1 MNRYNGNFN
10 IIEDP
15 FGKICV
21 NLESISHDQ
30 RDKWIKD
37 IQNISHANVDV
48 SLIVEKV
55 TQDKNGIMISANV
68 TNIGNVGNPS
78 TFACDCDKDFKIGEY
93 LKDGLNSLADNLVV
107 TCDEIADTPNSVVI
121 NPSNGINYWIIA
133 VSICN
138 RVFIITGGHHF

>member
-1 MNRYNGNFN
+1 
-10 IIEDP
+10 
-15 FGKICV
+15 
-21 NLESISHDQ
+21 
-30 RDKWIKD
+30 
-37 IQNISHANVDV
+37 
-48 SLIVEKV
+48 
-55 TQDKNGIMISANV
+55 MISANV
-68 TNIGNVGNPS
+68 TNIGNVWNPS

-93 LKDGLNSLADNLVV
+93 LKDGLKSLADNLVV